1 MMKAEP
7 EADQQDQNAGSAAST
22 AASTIKD
29 EAEQVSADIEKL
41 FRRGFGDIPK
51 STDLSELRAIQATMK
66 HIVHRALNT
75 NAGGSTDA
83 AKTEDGSKAAAEIE
97 KLKDALTRSKADF
110 LNYQQRASKDLDRAE
125 ELSLRKYVSEL
136 LPILDSMD
144 LTRMDAQSDD
154 ANVERLREALAMIDT
169 SLRQVMTVR
178 GLERIDAKGKPFDP
192 TVHEAVVKRPAN
204 EAAGEKPNHV
214 LEELRSGYT
223 WKGLLLRPTQ
233 VMVTEP
239 KK

>member
-1 MMKAEP
+1 MMKAEAEP
-7 EADQQDQNAGSAAST
+7 DQQDQNAGSAAST

-75 NAGGSTDA
+75 GAPSADSAKAEDA
-83 AKTEDGSKAAAEIE
+83 SKAEIE
-97 KLKDALTRSKADF
+97 KLKDSLTRSKADF

-154 ANVERLREALAMIDT
+154 ANLERLREALAMIDT

-178 GLERIDAKGKPFDP
+178 GLERIDAKGKLFDP

-204 EAAGEKPNHV
+204 DAAGEKPNHV

>member
-1 MMKAEP
+1 MVKAET
-7 EADQQDQNAGSAAST
+7 EAEQQDQNAGSAAST

-29 EAEQVSADIEKL
+29 EAEMLSADIEKL
-41 FRRGFGDIPK
+41 FRQAFGEIPK
-51 STDLSELRAIQATMK
+51 STQLSELRGIQATLK
-66 HIVHRALNT
+66 HVVHRALNT
-75 NAGGSTDA
+75 NAGAPAGA
-83 AKTEDGSKAAAEIE
+83 APKADEGKANAEIE
-97 KLKDALTRSKADF
+97 KLKDALARSKADF

-144 LTRMDAQSDD
+144 LTRMDAQSAD

-178 GLERIDAKGKPFDP
+178 GLERIEAKGKPFDP

-214 LEELRSGYT
+214 LEELRAGYL
-223 WKGLLLRPTQ
+223 WKGLVLRPTQ
-233 VMVTEP
+233 VMVTDA

>member
-7 EADQQDQNAGSAAST
+7 EAEQQDQNAGSAAST

-75 NAGGSTDA
+75 NAPSADG
-83 AKTEDGSKAAAEIE
+83 AKTEDAGKAAAEIE
-97 KLKDALTRSKADF
+97 RLKDALTRSKADF

-154 ANVERLREALAMIDT
+154 ANLERLREALAMIDT

-204 EAAGEKPNHV
+204 DAAGEKPNHV